1 MQKQWFVLH
10 TLSGHEKKVKESIE
24 KRIEIEEIGNLI
36 GEVLI
41 PMEKVA
47 EVKQGKR
54 STVNRKFFPGYILIS
69 IALADGR
76 NTMDERVW
84 HFVNETNGVIGFLGG
99 KNPKPLAQRE
109 VDSIFGQI
117 DDKKERVKPKVA
129 FEPGETVEIVDGPF
143 QSFSGLVEE
152 VDPERG
158 KLKVSVAIFG
168 RTTPVELEYW
178 QVDRGH

>member
-1 MQKQWFVLH
+1 MQRQWFVVH

-24 KRIEIEEIGNLI
+24 KHVVIEEL
-36 GEVLI
+36 GELVGDVLI
-41 PMEKVA
+41 PMEKVS

-54 STVNRKFFPGYILIS
+54 STVNRKFFPGYILVD
-69 IALADGR
+69 IALKEDG
-76 NTMDERVW
+76 NTIDERVW
-84 HFVNETNGVIGFLGG
+84 HFINETNGVIGFLGG
-99 KNPKPLAQRE
+99 QKPKALSQPE
-109 VDSIFGQI
+109 VDSIFGQME
-117 DDKKERVKPKVA
+117 DKKERVKPKVA

-143 QSFSGLVEE
+143 QSFSGMVEE

-178 QVDRGH
+178 QVERGE